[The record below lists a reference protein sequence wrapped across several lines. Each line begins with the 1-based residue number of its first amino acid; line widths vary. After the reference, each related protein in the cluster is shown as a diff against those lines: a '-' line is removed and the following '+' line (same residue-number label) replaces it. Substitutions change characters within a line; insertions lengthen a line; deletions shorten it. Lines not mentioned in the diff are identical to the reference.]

1 MVRSISR
8 TVAGLLAA
16 LAVALAVMP
25 AGPARAAELSGVFMP
40 DTTTVGGAELTLNGI
55 GLRTVFI
62 VKAFVA
68 GLYVPQRSQDAAEL
82 IAQRGP
88 RRLQMRML
96 VDMSP
101 DRMMKTFQDGM
112 NANLAG
118 MQVAALRPQLEQLHD
133 TLRAVGYARKG
144 DSIELDLVDGATQ
157 LSVNGRPRGEPIAG
171 DEFYAALLRV
181 FVGER
186 AADKDLRR
194 GLLGG

>member
-1 MVRSISR
+1 MVRSIFR

-16 LAVALAVMP
+16 LVVTL
-25 AGPARAAELSGVFMP
+25 AGPARAAELSGVVLP
-40 DTTTVGGAELTLNGI
+40 DTASVGGAELTLNGI

-82 IAQRGP
+82 IAQKGP
-88 RRLQMRML
+88 RRLQMKML

-101 DRMMKTFQDGM
+101 ERMMKTFQDGLT
-112 NANLAG
+112 ANLGAT
-118 MQVAALRPQLEQLHD
+118 QVATLRPQVDQLHD
-133 TLRAVGYARKG
+133 TLRSVGYARKG
-144 DSIELDLVDGATQ
+144 DSVELDLVDGATQ
-157 LSVNGRPRGEPIAG
+157 LSVNGRPRGEPIPG
-171 DEFYAALLRV
+171 EDFYAALLRV